1 MHTLKV
7 IAAGICLLVLF
18 LLVGRLLGGSNA
30 ALGRA
35 TSYFIAAWLFAAAI
49 NLTIGV
55 VSAGYGVAE
64 ELPIF
69 LIVFGAPATLALV
82 VKRLATGSFF

>member
-1 MHTLKV
+1 MHTLMV
-7 IAAGICLLVLF
+7 ISAGICLLVLF

-35 TSYFIAAWLFAAAI
+35 AYYFIAAWLVAAAI
-49 NLTIGV
+49 NLTLGV
-55 VSAGYGVAE
+55 VSAGYSVAE

-69 LIVFGAPATLALV
+69 LIVFGVPATLALV
-82 VKRLATGSFF
+82 VKRFATGVFF

>member
-30 ALGRA
+30 AIGRA
-35 TSYFIAAWLFAAAI
+35 TYYFIAAWLVAAAI
-49 NLTIGV
+49 NLAIGV
-55 VSAGYGVAE
+55 IRAGYSVAQ

-69 LIVFGAPATLALV
+69 LIVFGVPALVALV
-82 VKRLATGSFF
+82 VKRLATGAFF

>member
-30 ALGRA
+30 AIGRA
-35 TSYFIAAWLFAAAI
+35 TYYFIAAWLVAAVI
-49 NLTIGV
+49 NLAIGV
-55 VSAGYGVAE
+55 VSAGYSVVQ

-69 LIVFGAPATLALV
+69 LIVFGVPALVALV
-82 VKRLATGSFF
+82 VKGIATGAFF

>member
-1 MHTLKV
+1 MHTLMV

-35 TSYFIAAWLFAAAI
+35 AYYFIAAWLVAAAI
-49 NLTIGV
+49 NLTVGV
-55 VSAGYGVAE
+55 VSAGYSVAE

-69 LIVFGAPATLALV
+69 LIVFGVPATLALV
-82 VKRLATGSFF
+82 VKRLATGVFF

>member
-18 LLVGRLLGGSNA
+18 LLVGRMLSGSNA

-35 TSYFIAAWLFAAAI
+35 TYSFIAAWLVAAAI

-55 VSAGYGVAE
+55 VSAGYGVAQ

-69 LIVFGAPATLALV
+69 LIVFGVPATLALV
-82 VKRLATGSFF
+82 VKRLATGAFF

>member
-30 ALGRA
+30 AIGRA
-35 TSYFIAAWLFAAAI
+35 TYYFIAAWLVAAAI
-49 NLTIGV
+49 NLAIGV
-55 VSAGYGVAE
+55 IRAGYSVAQ

-69 LIVFGAPATLALV
+69 LIVFGAPAAFASV
-82 VKRLATGSFF
+82 VKRIATGAFF